1 MLLFILLKPPGVRRA
16 ARRPYGISAQVAR
29 RSRCASD
36 FRVSLTAPALRHW
49 LLPRG
54 LVVHVL
60 SDLSR
65 PQVARSERSGDVAL
79 LWRWRRALPLKAG
92 LLRVF
97 ARRRG
102 RVCVRVRCG
111 GVCAGTMPHGS
122 GGDDLAS
129 SDEIKVFKDEG
140 EEEKRSSEN
149 LTDLKSSLVTEG
161 EEVSAAVAAARTSAC
176 LAASCHADFGVS
188 RLQQDAS
195 TARGLTPTS
204 GLCRFLQ
211 EKIVGLPGQATSGY
225 ASPKPT
231 RSDAFGSLFGE

>member
-1 MLLFILLKPPGVRRA
+1 
-16 ARRPYGISAQVAR
+16 
-29 RSRCASD
+29 
-36 FRVSLTAPALRHW
+36 
-49 LLPRG
+49 
-54 LVVHVL
+54 
-60 SDLSR
+60 
-65 PQVARSERSGDVAL
+65 
-79 LWRWRRALPLKAG
+79 
-92 LLRVF
+92 
-97 ARRRG
+97 
-102 RVCVRVRCG
+102 
-111 GVCAGTMPHGS
+111 MPHGS

-188 RLQQDAS
+188 RLQQDVS

-211 EKIVGLPGQATSGY
+211 EKIVGLPGQSTAGY
-225 ASPKPT
+225 ASPKPA
-231 RSDAFGSLFGE
+231 RPDAFGSLFGESLFTRVPVCKR